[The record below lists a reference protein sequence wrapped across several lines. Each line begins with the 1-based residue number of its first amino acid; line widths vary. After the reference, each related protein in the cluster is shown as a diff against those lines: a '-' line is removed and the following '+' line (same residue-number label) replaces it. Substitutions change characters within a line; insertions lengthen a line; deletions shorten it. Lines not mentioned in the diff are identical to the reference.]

1 MAKDKKFTSKAQER
15 RHAQTRNWLAV
26 HAHQRKGG
34 PMKDRKKEA
43 NKKACRARVTLRS

>member
-1 MAKDKKFTSKAQER
+1 MSKKNNASKAQER
-15 RHAQTRNWLAV
+15 RRVAARNWLAV